1 MSNSSEAGGKTRPMA
16 SSSSLQVPKEPK
28 VRRRF
33 KHQMRDLSETVEEF
47 NVKLKR
53 KVSGLHR
60 GGLD

>member
-1 MSNSSEAGGKTRPMA
+1 MA